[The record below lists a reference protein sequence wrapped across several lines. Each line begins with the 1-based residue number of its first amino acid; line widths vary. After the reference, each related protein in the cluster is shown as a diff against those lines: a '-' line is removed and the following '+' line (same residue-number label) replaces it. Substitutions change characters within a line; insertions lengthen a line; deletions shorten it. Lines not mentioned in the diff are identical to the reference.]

1 MIRAL
6 SLIFIHL
13 ICISLTFAQSIKKI
27 DTNSSVRAAELF
39 FNSSI
44 KQRSLLFNGP
54 FFQDYA
60 PNVEGSANFQNL
72 TAFSKGSIVY
82 QGFRFDGIPLIY
94 DIYQDKIIS
103 LIDSSFKFSFQG
115 DWISEFDINGHHFK
129 HIKVVGSLNSVIKP
143 GFYDLIYNGKSRIF
157 VKRTKIMEF
166 SLNGK
171 YITYY
176 FTPKTYYY
184 IERGGKF
191 EVIKGKKSF
200 LNYFKDHK
208 PELNKHLNQNK
219 IKFNKKPEEAMI
231 LLASF
236 YEHLPN

>member
-1 MIRAL
+1 MRRAL
-6 SLIFIHL
+6 NLILINL
-13 ICISLTFAQSIKKI
+13 ICTALTFAQSTKKTDSI
-27 DTNSSVRAAELF
+27 SSVRIAESF

-54 FFQDYA
+54 LFQGYA
-60 PNVEGSANFQNL
+60 PNVEGSANFQDL
-72 TAFSKGSIVY
+72 MTFSNGSIVY

-103 LIDSSFKFSFQG
+103 LIDGSLKYSFQN
-115 DWISEFDINGHHFK
+115 DWISEFNLNGHHFK
-129 HIKVVGSLNSVIKP
+129 HIQVTDTVNSVIKP
-143 GFYDLIYNGKSRIF
+143 GFYDLIYDGKSRIF

-166 SLNGK
+166 LLNGK

-191 EVIKGKKSF
+191 KVIKGKKSF
-200 LNYFKDHK
+200 LNYFKDRK
-208 PELNKHLNQNK
+208 PELNKHLKQNK
-219 IKFNKKPEEAMI
+219 IKFNRKPEEAMI
-231 LLASF
+231 LLVSF
-236 YEHLPN
+236 YERLPN